1 MFLQGLSVH
10 NASVC
15 LLGILANL
23 FNRVRLP
30 RGAVRVARSNAISC
44 LLPPLQHVC
53 PAAHAV
59 VSATNAATLTQLTAY
74 LSDLSRAEALRGAQG
89 LHRALYVD
97 AACPATLAREP

>member
-1 MFLQGLSVH
+1 MVATFLQGLSMH
-10 NASVC
+10 DASER

-30 RGAVRVARSNAISC
+30 RGAVRVGRSNAISC
-44 LLPPLQHVC
+44 LLPPLQDVC

-74 LSDLSRAEALRGAQG
+74 LSDFSQAEARAAGM
-89 LHRALYVD
+89 HRDL
-97 AACPATLAREP
+97 